1 MKLDPE
7 TLQQVV
13 SRTLDHYHARA
24 AAFWEGT
31 RHHDVTQNI
40 EALLRTFPSATY
52 TAQPCY
58 VLAPQFP
65 KVLLKASCNGQL
77 KPTKIGAEWQ

>member
-1 MKLDPE
+1 MLSCGRDRDLISIKSPM
-7 TLQQVV
+7 
-13 SRTLDHYHARA
+13 
-24 AAFWEGT
+24 
-31 RHHDVTQNI
+31 NI